1 MKLLYPEMSRFLGKC
16 PRCGLDIFFH
26 DYYSFDSEFNQ
37 NCHTECSMDKRELP
51 KKETVVSP
59 DLLVTG

>member
-1 MKLLYPEMSRFLGKC
+1 MKLMMPEMSKFLGKC

-26 DYYSFDSEFNQ
+26 DEYCFDSDLGK
-37 NCHTECSMDKRELP
+37 NCHTECHMDRRELP
-51 KKETVVSP
+51 AKTTISP